1 MSDFAVGW
9 KIVLFVIE
17 LVIFVVVAVKSA
29 GLQTREEREFLAD
42 AKKKA

>member
-1 MSDFAVGW
+1 MNDFALGW
-9 KIVLFVIE
+9 KIALFVAE

-29 GLQTREEREFLAD
+29 TLQAQEEREFLAE